1 MIGLQSA
8 PSDYQTKGVVIGNG
22 VVVEVGAV
30 VEAMEV
36 GEGCVI
42 EVNARVGKGAVIGKV
57 LLILFDQGIGC

>member
-8 PSDYQTKGVVIGNG
+8 PSDSQTKGVVIGNG

-30 VEAMEV
+30 VEAMEI

-42 EVNARVGKGAVIGKV
+42 
-57 LLILFDQGIGC
+57 